1 MPPAKKKQPTEA
13 VKLATIK
20 WLEQTLLEND
30 KPGGTILRR
39 LSKEEYEKSV
49 SNLLKIPFTATSGF
63 PSDSPSHGFDNH
75 GGELILSP
83 PLMAQYLEIATSA
96 ADQVLPPKDEPR
108 KVQKK
113 SSLISL
119 GNSPLISPRDTSWT
133 AFCAWSLRATRSPA
147 VRFGQTASKPER
159 QAFTK

>member
-13 VKLATIK
+13 VKLAN

-30 KPGGTILRR
+30 KPGGTIVSR

-49 SNLLKIPFTATSGF
+49 SNLPKIPFTAPSGF
-63 PSDSPSHGFDNH
+63 PPIHPLMALTTMVENLFFPSP
-75 GGELILSP
+75 
-83 PLMAQYLEIATSA
+83 MAQYLEIATPA

-113 SSLISL
+113 SSSFL
-119 GNSPLISPRDTSWT
+119 GNSPLISPRDT
-133 AFCAWSLRATRSPA
+133 P
-147 VRFGQTASKPER
+147 
-159 QAFTK
+159 